1 MFLFGNT
8 FRLSSNKILLYEKSI
23 KMDKKI
29 ISTGAILGMIA
40 IILGAF
46 GAHALK
52 KLLPIDA
59 LSTFETGVKY
69 QMYHALFLVF
79 IGILTDL
86 SQKAKRM
93 IYNLVVLGVVFF
105 SGSIYL
111 LATNTLTTFDFKVIG
126 FITPIGGL
134 LLLLA
139 WGTLFLNLVRNK
151 S

>member
-1 MFLFGNT
+1 
-8 FRLSSNKILLYEKSI
+8 
-23 KMDKKI
+23 MDKKI
-29 ISTGAILGMIA
+29 ISTGAIFGMIA

-52 KLLPIDA
+52 KVLSIEA

-69 QMYHALFLVF
+69 QMYHALFLVL
-79 IGILTDL
+79 IGTLNEL
-86 SQKAKRM
+86 SLKAKKI
-93 IYNLVVLGVVFF
+93 IYNLVVFGVLFF

-111 LATNTLTTFDFKVIG
+111 LATNPLTSFDFKVIG

-134 LLLLA
+134 LLILG
-139 WGTLFLNLVRNK
+139 WGVLFFNFVKKK